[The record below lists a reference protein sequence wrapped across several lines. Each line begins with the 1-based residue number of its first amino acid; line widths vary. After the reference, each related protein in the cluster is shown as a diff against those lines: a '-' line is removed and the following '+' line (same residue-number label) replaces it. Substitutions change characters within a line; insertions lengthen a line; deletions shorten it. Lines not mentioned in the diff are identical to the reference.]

1 MKTIV
6 ATYIGLAL
14 GLFGLASLASC
25 SSAQLIDELSTI
37 NMRAE
42 GIALKQ
48 LF

>member
-6 ATYIGLAL
+6 ATYITLAL

-25 SSAQLIDELSTI
+25 SSAQLIDELFTI
-37 NMRAE
+37 NVRAE
-42 GIALKQ
+42 GIALNR